1 MTYSAAALAWAA
13 READRPH
20 ATAAHRAALACLGD
34 LEAARG
40 GLLLGEH
47 APDREIRRT
56 ADQRA
61 DLMRRE
67 VDSWGVQMGAHHFA
81 DWLADRVAALGA
93 RPFTW
98 DGRDEGKPP
107 PAGALAPMVARAVC
121 PLWWRRQL
129 RRAVVRA
136 RETGAMHRGEVC
148 KRRRQVYCTDDT
160 LQRRIERTE
169 ANRAMLEATE
179 IEDAAGQVIT
189 LAQAAEASTAN
200 KAIRRGELMTRIRG
214 CEEWSDAAGM
224 VGLFTTNTAPSRF
237 HPQTMHGGANPKHRG
252 DFGPVQPNT
261 PKDAQAWL
269 CKTWA
274 RCRAALARYRDR
286 GMWCAGCGKGK
297 RGRTMFGADLQR
309 TGLQW
314 YGFRVAEPHHDGC
327 PHWHMLLWCK
337 PEDMAGLRRTI
348 RAAWL
353 AENGDELGA
362 AEHRFSSKPLERG
375 GAAGYVAKY
384 ISKNIDDA
392 GAVGAEGHRDTDQ
405 NGQTDMLGHGK
416 AGRVEAWAAA
426 WGIRQFQALGQP
438 PVTVWREL
446 RRING
451 QMVTGAHPD
460 IVAAHAAV
468 NRDGARRADWAGYMR
483 AQGGPM
489 VGRRYRVWIAKDRTA
504 APTVGRYGDEQPP
517 RPLGVEH
524 AERPGQWVLSDR
536 REWKPRGTWAQPAG
550 SRGPAPIPGF
560 GAGLTGPRPTRTRVN
575 NCTEARPRAGFA
587 AWQIERF
594 QRQNGP
600 LRVALA
606 DRDGT
611 GGWRNRESQP

>member
-1 MTYSAAALAWAA
+1 MTYSAASLAWAA

-20 ATAAHRAALACLGD
+20 ATAMHRAALAALGEA
-34 LEAARG
+34 EAARG
-40 GLLLGEH
+40 GQLLGEH

-61 DLMRRE
+61 DLLRRE
-67 VDSWGVQMGAHHFA
+67 IDAWGVQMGAHHFA

-98 DGRDEGKPP
+98 PGRDEGQPP

-148 KRRRQVYCTDDT
+148 QRRRQIYCTDDT
-160 LQRRIERTE
+160 LQRRIERTQ
-169 ANRAMLEATE
+169 ANRAMMEATE
-179 IEDAAGQVIT
+179 LEDAAGEIIT

-214 CEEWSDAAGM
+214 CEEWSEAAGM
-224 VGLFTTNTAPSRF
+224 VGYFTTNTAPSRF
-237 HPQTMHGGANPKHRG
+237 HAQTMHGGANPKHRG

-274 RCRAALARYRDR
+274 RCRAALARR
-286 GMWCAGCGKGK
+286 GV
-297 RGRTMFGADLQR
+297 
-309 TGLQW
+309 QW

-327 PHWHMLLWCK
+327 PHWHMMLWCR
-337 PEDMAGLRRTI
+337 PRDAVLLVSTLW
-348 RAAWL
+348 AYWL
-353 AENGDELGA
+353 AENGDEVGA
-362 AEHRFSSKPLERG
+362 ADHRFKAKRMEKG

-384 ISKNIDDA
+384 IAKNIDDA
-392 GAVGAEGHRDTDQ
+392 GSVGEQGHFDTDE
-405 NGQTDMLGHGK
+405 NGQTDMLGRGK
-416 AGRVEAWAAA
+416 AARVEAWAAA

-446 RRING
+446 RRIDG
-451 QMVTGAHPD
+451 QMVCGAHPD

-468 NRDGARRADWAGYMR
+468 NRDGQRRADWRGYME

-489 VGRRYRVWIAKDRTA
+489 VGRWYRVRIARDMEAA
-504 APTVGRYGDEQPP
+504 APVSRYGEEQQR
-517 RPLGVEH
+517 RPLGVQH
-524 AERPGQWVLSDR
+524 VERPGQWALSDR
-536 REWKPRGTWAQPAG
+536 REWKPRGTWAQPKG
-550 SRGPAPIPGF
+550 SRGPAPLLLGF
-560 GAGLTGPRPTRTRVN
+560 GAGPQGPCPTRTRVN
-575 NCTEARPRAGFA
+575 NCTETRPRGGFA
-587 AWQIERF
+587 VWQIERQ
-594 QRQNGP
+594 QRQMGR
-600 LRVALA
+600 LRVELA
-606 DRDGT
+606 QRDGT
-611 GGWRNRESQP
+611 GGWRNREERP